1 MKIVLDSHDIIQ
13 FERDALEDLSA
24 CDLSLTDYVWQGT
37 ERPLSNIVVPLGNM
51 VYSSISLPNWVDWN
65 GERF

>member
-51 VYSSISLPNWVDWN
+51 IDLAIMVPRVSN
-65 GERF
+65 GELL